1 MRIKI
6 RSFAGFRNILGKEK
20 DIDLPGEGAMIRD
33 LLNLLCHDHASLE
46 PLLFKE
52 GRLREDVNIF
62 LSGKNIESLQ
72 SLETPLADGDD
83 LALFTAVIGG

>member
-6 RSFAGFRNILGKEK
+6 RAFAGFRNILGKERE
-20 DIDLPGEGAMIRD
+20 IDLPEEVAIVGD
-33 LLNLLCHDHASLE
+33 LLNRLCRDHPLLE

-62 LSGKNIESLQ
+62 LTAKNIDSLQ
-72 SLETPLADGDD
+72 SLQTPLKEGDE
-83 LALFTAVIGG
+83 LALFTAAIGG